1 VCWVFV
7 CTFLQAEEF
16 KLKIKKQL
24 WRAYAYSFLAYCGI
38 TQLWVIYLSQL
49 GLSLVQVGLCESIF
63 HVASFL
69 CEVPSGVLA
78 DRFTYKRML
87 TLSRIA
93 ALISA
98 AMMLWQGGFWWFAVS
113 FVVSAWAYNLQ
124 SGTLEALVYESLKAE
139 GQEAAYPHATS
150 VMNAVIEVSATGGLL
165 LAGLLVHG
173 HLAWSYILAVALAV
187 LAMFVVSQLDEPATH
202 QPQASHTTIKM
213 IITTALQVLQ
223 QDRGLF
229 ALMGFDAI
237 FSALTTGFFYYFQ
250 QVMQV
255 RHFPSWLI
263 TTALAGA
270 SITAIIAIR
279 LAPRLLKHAKQRVL
293 IGLAVMLCATFLLSV
308 LNTNSILVGLYLL
321 NYALSALLPPIFNVY
336 YNDRIPS
343 SQRATLLS
351 VASLLFSLAMIGLFP
366 LLGWRIDHV
375 GFAQT
380 FSEAGIGLSSL
391 LIIGLGLA
399 SGHRKD

>member
-1 VCWVFV
+1 M
-7 CTFLQAEEF
+7 
-16 KLKIKKQL
+16 KIKKQL

-69 CEVPSGVLA
+69 FEVPSGVLA
-78 DRFTYKRML
+78 DRFTYKKML

-113 FVVSAWAYNLQ
+113 FIISAWSYNLQ

-139 GQEAAYPHATS
+139 GDADAYPHATS
-150 VMNAVIEVSATGGLL
+150 VMNAVIEVAATGGLL
-165 LAGLLVHG
+165 FAGLLVHG
-173 HLAWSYILAVALAV
+173 HMAWSYILAVILAALAM
-187 LAMFVVSQLDEPATH
+187 LVVSQLDEPTTH
-202 QPQASHTTIKM
+202 RPQEAHTTIKT
-213 IITTALQVLQ
+213 ILNTAWQVLKN
-223 QDRGLF
+223 DRGLF
-229 ALMGFDAI
+229 GLMGFDAL

-250 QVMQV
+250 QVMTV
-255 RHFPSWLI
+255 RHFPSWLV

-270 SITAIIAIR
+270 SLAAIIAIR
-279 LAPRLLKHAKQRVL
+279 IAPRLLKHAKQRVL
-293 IGLAVMLCATFLLSV
+293 ISLSILLCGTFLLAS
-308 LNTNSILVGLYLL
+308 LNTSNVLVGLYLL

-343 SQRATLLS
+343 EQRATLLS

-366 LLGWRIDHV
+366 LLGWRIDQV
-375 GFAQT
+375 GFAHT
-380 FSEAGIGLSSL
+380 FTEVGIGLSAMLVISWCGQQV
-391 LIIGLGLA
+391 IKR
-399 SGHRKD
+399 H

>member
-1 VCWVFV
+1 M
-7 CTFLQAEEF
+7 
-16 KLKIKKQL
+16 KIKKQL

-98 AMMLWQGGFWWFAVS
+98 AMMLWQGGFWWFAIS

-139 GQEAAYPHATS
+139 GQEADYPHATS

-165 LAGLLVHG
+165 LAGSLVHG
-173 HLAWSYILAVALAV
+173 HLAWSYILAVVLAV

-202 QPQASHTTIKM
+202 QPQANHTTIKT
-213 IITTALQVLQ
+213 IITTAWQVLQ

-293 IGLAVMLCATFLLSV
+293 IGLAVMLCATFLLAA
-308 LNTNSILVGLYLL
+308 LNTNTVLVGLYLL

-351 VASLLFSLAMIGLFP
+351 VGSLLYSLAMIGLFP

-380 FSEAGIGLSSL
+380 FSEAGIRLSSL
-391 LIIGLGLA
+391 LIIGLALD
-399 SGHRKD
+399 SLRRKD

>member
-1 VCWVFV
+1 M
-7 CTFLQAEEF
+7 
-16 KLKIKKQL
+16 
-24 WRAYAYSFLAYCGI
+24 
-38 TQLWVIYLSQL
+38 
-49 GLSLVQVGLCESIF
+49 
-63 HVASFL
+63 ASFL
-69 CEVPSGVLA
+69 FEVPSGVLA

-93 ALISA
+93 ALLSA
-98 AMMLWQGGFWWFAVS
+98 AMMLWQGGFWWFACS

-124 SGTLEALVYESLKAE
+124 SGTLEALVYESLKTD

-173 HLAWSYILAVALAV
+173 HLAWSYDLAVGLAV
-187 LAMFVVSQLDEPATH
+187 LAMLVVSQLDEPATH
-202 QPQASHTTIKM
+202 QALDAHTTIKT
-213 IITTALQVLQ
+213 IITTAWQVLNH
-223 QDRGLF
+223 DRNLF
-229 ALMGFDAI
+229 ALMCFDAL

-270 SITAIIAIR
+270 SIAAIIAIR
-279 LAPRLLKHAKQRVL
+279 LAPRLLKQTKQRVL
-293 IGLAVMLCATFLLSV
+293 IGLTVGTCLAFISTS
-308 LNTNSILVGLYLL
+308 LNTNSWLVGLYLF
-321 NYALSALLPPIFNVY
+321 NYALSALIPPIFNVY

-343 SQRATLLS
+343 AQRATLLS
-351 VASLLFSLAMIGLFP
+351 VASLLFSLTMIGLFP
-366 LLGWRIDHV
+366 LLGWHIDHV

-380 FSEAGIGLSSL
+380 FTEVGISLSAL
-391 LIIGLGLA
+391 LVVSWG
-399 SGHRKD
+399 GHQLTTKR

>member
-1 VCWVFV
+1 MS
-7 CTFLQAEEF
+7 
-16 KLKIKKQL
+16 IHKQL

-63 HVASFL
+63 HMASFL
-69 CEVPSGVLA
+69 FEVPSGVLA

-87 TLSRIA
+87 ILSRIA

-98 AMMLWQGGFWWFAVS
+98 AMMLWQGGFWWFALS
-113 FVVSAWAYNLQ
+113 FMVSAWAYNLQ
-124 SGTLEALVYESLKAE
+124 SGTLEALVYESLKAN
-139 GQEAAYPHATS
+139 GQEDVYPHATS
-150 VMNAVIEVSATGGLL
+150 VMNAVIEVTATGGLL
-165 LAGLLVHG
+165 LAGSLVHG
-173 HLAWSYILAVALAV
+173 HLAWSYYLAIGLAV
-187 LAMFVVSQLDEPATH
+187 LAMLVVSQLIEPATH
-202 QPQASHTTIKM
+202 QPQADQTTIKT
-213 IITTALQVLQ
+213 IITAAWQVLTN
-223 QDRGLF
+223 DRRLF
-229 ALMGFDAI
+229 ALMSFDAV

-270 SITAIIAIR
+270 SVTAIIAIR
-279 LAPRLLKHAKQRVL
+279 LAPRVLKHAKRQVL
-293 IGLAVMLCATFLLSV
+293 IALAGSLCVTFLLAR
-308 LNTNSILVGLYLL
+308 LNTSGLLVGLYLL

-366 LLGWRIDHV
+366 LLGWRIDQV
-375 GFAQT
+375 GFAHT
-380 FSEAGIGLSSL
+380 FSEVGIGLSLTLMIGWGLVSL
-391 LIIGLGLA
+391 R
-399 SGHRKD
+399 RKD